1 MRTVMIF
8 GTFDLVHAGHLRLLQ
23 QARRLGD
30 RLIVIVAR
38 DQTAARVKGEAPF
51 HSERQRR
58 EILRHI
64 DLVDEAILGDIKDV
78 YKIVR
83 QRRPEIIALGYDQR
97 VFVAELKIRLK
108 DWGLK
113 TRLVRL
119 KAYRPATFKTGKIKQ
134 YLEFATGFQHAVVPL
149 ALIVKQGKILLAMR
163 NDPHRPSFHRKW
175 EFPGGKVEAGET
187 IEQSLRREV
196 REETGF
202 EIDILESFDYIC
214 VKHRPRYHY
223 QVYLIPY
230 LCRLT
235 GGQPSVTD
243 PEILELKF
251 FRLEEVMSLP
261 LVGSNPEMYRR
272 LLQSIKSL
280 IKKYNL

>member
-8 GTFDLVHAGHLRLLQ
+8 GTFDLIHAGHLHLLR
-23 QARRLGD
+23 QAKKLGD
-30 RLIVIVAR
+30 RLVVIVAR
-38 DQTAARVKGEAPF
+38 DETVKRVKGEAPF
-51 HSERQRR
+51 HPERMRR
-58 EILRHI
+58 EILRHL
-64 DLVDEAILGDIKDV
+64 DLVDEAVLGDKKDV

-97 VFVAELKIRLK
+97 VFVAELKTRLK

-113 TRLVRL
+113 TMMVRL

-149 ALIVKQGKILLAMR
+149 ALIVKQGKILLARR

-187 IEQSLRREV
+187 IEQSLHREV

-202 EIDILESFDYIC
+202 EIDILESFDCIY

-230 LCRLT
+230 LCRPT

-251 FRLEEVMSLP
+251 FRPGEVMSLP
-261 LVGSNPEMYRR
+261 LVGSNPEMYRQ
-272 LLQSIKSL
+272 LLLKMKPL